1 MGKMVILNDKVH
13 SLAQELAEDVSKIA
27 GRELSINTAIYLA
40 VKQFK
45 EDMEEKPGRKEELK
59 NAFEKRMP
67 KGKTKFDRF
76 MDSIHID

>member
-13 SLAQELAEDVSKIA
+13 RLAQELAGDISKVA

-45 EDMEEKPGRKEELK
+45 KDMEDKPERREELK
-59 NAFEKRMP
+59 EVFEKNPP